1 MDLVQTGVHSP
12 VLYDVLYLEINIFCV
27 ILLVQ
32 LIFHSRAVQGIKY
45 QQYFHRTCRAACAC
59 FLSDTICVMM
69 LDGALPMHPGTFWM
83 LKACY
88 FFFITVLCFCWFIY
102 SENTVSDRFKNHEK
116 QLFIWAIPIYIE
128 LILMAVNIFYP
139 LLYSYQDGSYN
150 RGPLFNLLYL
160 FAYVYVLIA
169 AADAFRASLREENF
183 ADKGTLRAYAAFPV
197 APAVAG
203 LVQYFWPSI
212 PILCICLVFI
222 IEFIFMKTSHT
233 LISIDNLTQL
243 NNRRHFL
250 QKLQQNMNDSAPGY
264 EIYLFMMDV
273 DSFKKIND
281 TFGHGEGDAAL
292 VMLADILKKAAGK
305 SGS

>member
-1 MDLVQTGVHSP
+1 M
-12 VLYDVLYLEINIFCV
+12 
-27 ILLVQ
+27 
-32 LIFHSRAVQGIKY
+32 
-45 QQYFHRTCRAACAC
+45 
-59 FLSDTICVMM
+59 
-69 LDGALPMHPGTFWM
+69 
-83 LKACY
+83 
-88 FFFITVLCFCWFIY
+88 
-102 SENTVSDRFKNHEK
+102 SDRFKNHEK

-183 ADKGTLRAYAAFPV
+183 ADTGTLRAYAAFPV

-305 SGS
+305 SGSQTVIGRYGGDEFMAFVRSADREEPEKFSSRIIEELNQANKESKKPFQLKISIGIARLEEGMTILQLLEAADQQLYEVKSEHHAKQA